1 MLYPALEEIYEF
13 VGKYDVVP
21 ICEELYMDFYT
32 PIRVLY
38 SLRNEENYFL
48 LESLEGEKKVARYS
62 FLGFRPYEVI
72 KSTKGENPF
81 QKIKQKIGKVSVAPI
96 CGMPPFIGGAVGYVG
111 YESIQYVK
119 PICFTNPDDLEI
131 PEMMMMLFDEMI
143 VFDHERQR
151 VMLIALMPLTE
162 DLEVNYTRAKER
174 IKGLKEKVEKEKVPY
189 KHKEALPITFVP
201 DETKESYK
209 KKLEKIKAYLREG
222 DIFQAVLSTKFHFRS
237 EEDLFE
243 IYRALRMINPS
254 PYMYLI
260 KQGDLE
266 IAGASPEMLV
276 RVVGKRVTTMPIAG
290 TRPRGKTDEEDRRLK
305 EELLGDGKENAEH
318 DMLVDLGRNDIGMVS
333 QFGTVKVTRYK
344 EIYSY
349 SHLMH
354 MVSEVEGSLMDE
366 KDGID
371 ALGAILP
378 AGTLS
383 GAPKIRAME
392 IIEELE
398 ERRRE
403 VYGGAIGYIS
413 FEGTLDMCIAIRTIV
428 KKGSLGVMQAGAG
441 IVLDSIPEVEYEEVI
456 NKLSALIKATRKVG
470 EME

>member
-1 MLYPALEEIYEF
+1 MLYPVLEEIYEF
-13 VGKYDVVP
+13 VGNYEVVP
-21 ICEELYMDFYT
+21 VCEELYMDFYT

-38 SLRNEENYFL
+38 NLRNEENYFL

-62 FLGFRPYEVI
+62 FLGFRPYKVI
-72 KSTKGENPF
+72 RSTKGENPF
-81 QKIKQKIGKVSVAPI
+81 YTIKQEMGKVRVAPI
-96 CGMPPFIGGAVGYVG
+96 CGMPPFIGGAVGYGG

-119 PICFTNPDDLEI
+119 PISLTNPGDLDI

-151 VMLIALMPLTE
+151 VMLICLMPLTG
-162 DLEVNYTRAKER
+162 DLVTNYVKAKEG
-174 IKGLKEKVEKEKVPY
+174 IKGLKEKVEKEKVAY
-189 KHKEALPITFVP
+189 KDREVTPIIFVP
-201 DETKESYK
+201 DETKASYK
-209 KKLEKIKAYLREG
+209 KKLEKIKDYLKRG
-222 DIFQAVLSTKFHFRS
+222 DIFQAVLSTKFHFHS

-276 RVVGKRVTTMPIAG
+276 RVVENKVTTMPIAG

-305 EELLGDGKENAEH
+305 EELLKDKKENAEH

-333 QFGTVKVTRYK
+333 QFGTVKLTRYK
-344 EIYSY
+344 DIFSY
-349 SHLMH
+349 SHVMH
-354 MVSEVEGSLMDE
+354 MVSEVEGRLTEE
-366 KDGID
+366 KDSVN
-371 ALGAILP
+371 ALEAILP

-398 ERRRE
+398 EKKRE

-413 FEGTLDMCIAIRTIV
+413 FDGTLDMCIAIRTIV

-441 IVLDSIPEVEYEEVI
+441 IVLDSIPEIEYEEVV
-456 NKLSALIKATRKVG
+456 NKLSALIKAIKKVG
-470 EME
+470 EIE

>member
-1 MLYPALEEIYEF
+1 MLYPVLEEIYKF
-13 VGKYDVVP
+13 VGNYDVVP
-21 ICEELYMDFYT
+21 VCEELYMDFYT

-72 KSTKGENPF
+72 RSTKGENPF
-81 QKIKQKIGKVSVAPI
+81 CKIRQKIGKVRVAPV
-96 CGMPPFIGGAVGYVG
+96 CDMPPFIGGAVGYVG

-119 PICFTNPDDLEI
+119 PISLTNPVDLDI

-151 VMLIALMPLTE
+151 VMLICLMPLQG
-162 DLEVNYTRAKER
+162 DVEVNYKKAKEN

-189 KHKEALPITFVP
+189 KYKETSPIIFVP
-201 DETKESYK
+201 DETKESYEK
-209 KKLEKIKAYLREG
+209 KIEKIKEYLRKG

-276 RVVGKRVTTMPIAG
+276 RVVDQRVTTMPIAG
-290 TRPRGKTDEEDRRLK
+290 TRPRGNTDEEDRRLK
-305 EELLGDGKENAEH
+305 EELLNDKKENAEH

-333 QFGTVKVTRYK
+333 QFSTVKVTRYK
-344 EIYSY
+344 EIYPY
-349 SHLMH
+349 SHVMH
-354 MVSEVEGSLMDE
+354 MVSEVRGNLMDE
-366 KDGID
+366 KDSID

-398 ERRRE
+398 EKKRE

-413 FEGTLDMCIAIRTIV
+413 FNGTLDMCIAIRTIV

-441 IVLDSIPEVEYEEVI
+441 IVLDSIPEIEYEEVMS
-456 NKLSALIKATRKVG
+456 KLSALIKAIRKVG